1 MRTSRTSNWQMSSQ
15 ITCIHIYVCAC
26 VRDTW
31 LNHPYVCHDSFLHM
45 SALTHSVLCVPPPWP
60 ASPPSISIT
69 SRIHLY
75 QWHDTFIYMCDMT
88 HSSICVTWLL
98 HLYERHDSFNYMRD
112 RLILVGNLC
121 HDQLKCV
128 CLFLKMHLERK
139 RITLKLV
146 SPLHRW
152 VLSLLLYLSAYIV
165 YTYIHT
171 YHTCACTLWMKG
183 VIGYF
188 SLATSV
194 CIHHKYILHI
204 STFQYTICVWY
215 IEYVCVYLVNHWGD
229 GLFLLGYIYIHMLLY
244 HNIPR
249 TEEIVLRI
257 ITTAKIFNKLA
268 RESPYISNTLS
279 RESSKFQTNFHVSQ
293 RSPRHSKDLTGIL

>member
-1 MRTSRTSNWQMSSQ
+1 M
-15 ITCIHIYVCAC
+15 C
-26 VRDTW
+26 VRVCVTPDSIIHMCAMTHSSTW
-31 LNHPYVCHDSFLHM
+31 VPWLIQSYVCHLLDLPR
-45 SALTHSVLCVPPPWP
+45 LLPYL
-60 ASPPSISIT
+60 
-69 SRIHLY
+69 SRHV
-75 QWHDTFIYMCDMT
+75 FIYISDMT
-88 HSSICVTWLL
+88 HLSICVTWHI
-98 HLYERHDSFNYMRD
+98 HLYAWHDSFIYMRD
-112 RLILVGNLC
+112 MTHSTI
-121 HDQLKCV
+121 CV
-128 CLFLKMHLERK
+128 TDSFLWATCAMTNWSMCLFLKMHLERK

-183 VIGYF
+183 VIGCF

-257 ITTAKIFNKLA
+257 ITTAKFFNKLA

>member
-1 MRTSRTSNWQMSSQ
+1 MYTHICVCVCAWHLTQSSICVPWLIPPHECLDSFSPMCATSL
-15 ITCIHIYVCAC
+15 TCLASFHIYHV
-26 VRDTW
+26 T
-31 LNHPYVCHDSFLHM
+31 YS
-45 SALTHSVLCVPPPWP
+45 
-60 ASPPSISIT
+60 SISVTWHIY
-69 SRIHLY
+69 LY
-75 QWHDTFIYMCDMT
+75 VWHDTFIYMRDMT
-88 HSSICVTWLL
+88 PSSIWETWLIQ
-98 HLYERHDSFNYMRD
+98 LYAWQTHSCGQPVPWPIE
-112 RLILVGNLC
+112 V
-121 HDQLKCV
+121 CV
-128 CLFLKMHLERK
+128 SLSLKMHLERK

-183 VIGYF
+183 VIGCF

-257 ITTAKIFNKLA
+257 ITTAKFFNKLA